1 MRTSILAILPLAA
14 LAACTSADTP
24 PPRSAA
30 AMSGDYAQM
39 SCAELEAAARSAAS
53 DASWARRQQQQTFG
67 SGNSDNVSIN
77 VPLGGGGGVTTGPRP
92 SSSRQR
98 ADISQAMAAK
108 GCQ

>member
-1 MRTSILAILPLAA
+1 MRMSILAILPLAA
-14 LAACTSADTP
+14 LAACTSAETP
-24 PPRSAA
+24 PPSAA

-77 VPLGGGGGVTTGPRP
+77 VPIGGGGGVTTGPRP

-108 GCQ
+108 GCS